1 MNIISN
7 CVIISFN
14 VEKINNQIGCYI
26 VKIAMIGHKRIPTR
40 SGGVEVVVEELSTRM
55 AEKGNDVVV
64 YNRRCSEEKISNYR
78 KVKIIEVKTFERSS
92 LNALVYSFF
101 ATLKCIFNK
110 YDVIHFHAE
119 GPCAMIP
126 LAKLFGKKVVA
137 TIHGLD
143 WQRSKWGGFASKY
156 IMFGEKMAA
165 KHADKVIVLSES
177 VKKYFKDTYGCDAV
191 LIPNGINPVVR
202 EEANIITEKFG
213 IEKDGYILFL
223 ARITPEKGL
232 DYLID
237 AYKSINTDKKLV
249 IAGSIHP
256 ETEYISSILRK
267 AKGNKNIIFTDFVSG
282 KTLAELFSNCY
293 VYVLPSDIEGM
304 PMSLLEAVG
313 YDARVIVSDIAE
325 NTDCLDGY
333 GNSFSKGDTKSLENI
348 LSFCLKNSELKN
360 SDFKPGVSPLE
371 VQEKREE
378 LMAKY
383 DWNNITDL
391 TLGVYESVQRKKSSK
406 TK

>member
-1 MNIISN
+1 MEGGKKSKRKNR
-7 CVIISFN
+7 CVRM
-14 VEKINNQIGCYI
+14 
-26 VKIAMIGHKRIPTR
+26 KIAMIGHKRIPTR

-55 AEKGNDVVV
+55 AEKGHDVVV
-64 YNRRCSEEKISNYR
+64 YNRRCREEKIDSYK
-78 KVKIIEVKTFERSS
+78 KVKVVEVKTFESSS

-101 ATLKCIFNK
+101 ATLKCIFK
-110 YDVIHFHAE
+110 HYDVVHFHAE

-165 KHADKVIVLSES
+165 KHADRVIVLSEN
-177 VKKYFKDTYGCDAV
+177 VKKYFKDTYDCDAV
-191 LIPNGINPVVR
+191 FIPNGINPVTRAEPDEIVQ
-202 EEANIITEKFG
+202 KFG
-213 IEKDGYILFL
+213 LQKDGYILFL

-237 AYKSINTDKKLV
+237 AYKAIDTDKKLV

-256 ETEYISSILRK
+256 ETEYISSVLEK
-267 AKGNKNIIFTDFVSG
+267 AKGCENIIFTDFVSG

-325 NTDCLDGY
+325 NVDCLDGY
-333 GNSFSKGDTKSLENI
+333 GNSFAHSDTQSLKDV
-348 LSFCLKNSELKN
+348 LSFCLAHGELKD
-360 SDFKPGVSPLE
+360 SDFKPEVSPAA
-371 VQEKREE
+371 VQQKRSE
-378 LMAKY
+378 LSAKY
-383 DWNNITDL
+383 DWDRITDL
-391 TLGVYESVQRKKSSK
+391 TLDLYQSVQRKSSSK
-406 TK
+406 AK